1 MSLADH
7 LNIRLTTI
15 VNDSV
20 FLTNADLEIDFN
32 KNADALLGVDV
43 FAVTQDGKRVFN
55 NTGVSRGDLK
65 RAFSERQVNIKLEMA
80 TRTNFR
86 STASM
91 FNNTVYCFTLGV
103 IPLQLWFSALDNY
116 AHCEI
121 GLMDWLVQK
130 NLEAVQAAETYF
142 EEGFS

>member
-7 LNIRLTTI
+7 LNIRIITI
-15 VNDSV
+15 ANDSA
-20 FLTNADLEIDFN
+20 FLTKADLEIDFN
-32 KNADALLGVDV
+32 KDADGLLGADV
-43 FAVTQDGKRVFN
+43 FAVKQDGKKVFN

-65 RAFSERQVNIKLEMA
+65 RAFSESQVNIKLEMA

-91 FNNTVYCFTLGV
+91 FNNTVCCFTMCV
-103 IPLQLWFSALDNY
+103 FPLQFWFSALDNY

>member
-1 MSLADH
+1 MPLANH
-7 LNIRLTTI
+7 LNIRLTAI

-20 FLTNADLEIDFN
+20 LLTKADLEIDFN
-32 KNADALLGVDV
+32 KDADALLGVDV
-43 FAVTQDGKRVFN
+43 FAVKQDGKKVFN

-91 FNNTVYCFTLGV
+91 FNNTVCCFTLGV
-103 IPLQLWFSALDNY
+103 FPLQLWFSALDNY

>member
-1 MSLADH
+1 M
-7 LNIRLTTI
+7 
-15 VNDSV
+15 
-20 FLTNADLEIDFN
+20 
-32 KNADALLGVDV
+32 
-43 FAVTQDGKRVFN
+43 FN

-65 RAFSERQVNIKLEMA
+65 RAFSESQVNIKLEMA

-103 IPLQLWFSALDNY
+103 FPLQLWFSSLDNY
-116 AHCEI
+116 AHFEI

>member
-1 MSLADH
+1 MSLANH

-20 FLTNADLEIDFN
+20 FLTKADLEIDFN
-32 KNADALLGVDV
+32 KDADALLGVDV

-91 FNNTVYCFTLGV
+91 FNNTVCCFTFGV

>member
-1 MSLADH
+1 MSLANH

-20 FLTNADLEIDFN
+20 FLTKADLEIDLN
-32 KNADALLGVDV
+32 KDADALLGVDV

-103 IPLQLWFSALDNY
+103 FPLQLWFSALDNY